1 VHAKKNGNDGAGY
14 KYSSGAYAVG
24 LPPIHKCLFGVLASL
39 TSVEESCRK
48 RLIEKKKVLD
58 ELLLGIKSK
67 NRDIKLAA
75 LQLFVSLSRS
85 DKMIKAIILEHAD
98 FQKEISKLITCEESD
113 FDFDIVLVACKSLCN
128 FAVDYAKQIIKDE
141 NLLKKLAEFTSYA
154 G

>member
-1 VHAKKNGNDGAGY
+1 M
-14 KYSSGAYAVG
+14 G
-24 LPPIHKCLFGVLASL
+24 LPPIHKCLFSVLASL

-98 FQKEISKLITCEESD
+98 FQKEISKLITSEESD
-113 FDFDIVLVACKSLCN
+113 FDFEIVLIATKSLCN
-128 FAVDYAKQIIKDE
+128 FAVDYAK
-141 NLLKKLAEFTSYA
+141 
-154 G
+154 